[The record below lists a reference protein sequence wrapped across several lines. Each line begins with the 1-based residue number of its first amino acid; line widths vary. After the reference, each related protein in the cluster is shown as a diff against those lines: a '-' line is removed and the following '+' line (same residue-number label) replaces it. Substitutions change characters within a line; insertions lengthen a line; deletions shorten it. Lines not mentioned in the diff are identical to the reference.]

1 MENTRTRINV
11 TVENSFVKPMNRV
24 EYVDGPTWMNL
35 YNEALTTRTPSATPK
50 YSDEVIEYTRNGIN
64 PYVYPNVDWYGL
76 MFKDLI

>member
-1 MENTRTRINV
+1 
-11 TVENSFVKPMNRV
+11 MNRV

-76 MFKDLI
+76 MFKDFNMNQRANINMQAVVQK